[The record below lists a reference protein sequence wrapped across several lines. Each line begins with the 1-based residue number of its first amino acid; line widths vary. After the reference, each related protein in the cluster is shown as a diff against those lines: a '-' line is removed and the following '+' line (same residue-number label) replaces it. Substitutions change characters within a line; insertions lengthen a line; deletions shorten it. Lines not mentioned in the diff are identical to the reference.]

1 MTEPRRV
8 LIAFDYRADGIWWI
22 ATRAEI
28 EAPYEEWSRLNRE
41 QHRLTSQ
48 RPWGDL
54 LSDQLLD
61 DLKAW
66 NDSWDFTIVQE
77 DEDDVP
83 DEVLE
88 ERGRALCGPS
98 PGRAGN

>member
-1 MTEPRRV
+1 MRSG
-8 LIAFDYRADGIWWI
+8 AA
-22 ATRAEI
+22 
-28 EAPYEEWSRLNRE
+28 SNRE
-41 QHRLTSQ
+41 QHWLISQ

-66 NDSWDFTIVQE
+66 KVSWDFTIVQE
-77 DEDDVP
+77 DEDGVP

-88 ERGRALCGPS
+88 GRA
-98 PGRAGN
+98 RALAVRF

>member
-1 MTEPRRV
+1 MTEPHRV
-8 LIAFDYRADGIWWI
+8 LIAFDYWADGIWWI

-41 QHRLTSQ
+41 QHWLISQ

-61 DLKAW
+61 GLKAW
-66 NDSWDFTIVQE
+66 KVSWDFTIVQE
-77 DEDDVP
+77 DEDDSRSSARESS
-83 DEVLE
+83 D
-88 ERGRALCGPS
+88 C
-98 PGRAGN
+98 